1 MTPKVQGVSA
11 SRPQEPRVPL
21 TPWSVRSLAIVG
33 WGSAGVLALLG
44 QAIWRLT
51 PIALEPLRHGR
62 LERPQ
67 AALYVGWVLAAAY
80 AEGYRAFQRGFSP
93 RVIARAVYLARRPKL
108 LRVLLAP
115 AFCLSLFHANR
126 RGLGRAWGIL
136 VTMIALVVIVRH
148 TPQPWQG
155 IVDGGVVVGL
165 VGGQIA
171 MLFFLARA
179 LAGYPISVRI
189 DVPDWDSAK

>member
-1 MTPKVQGVSA
+1 VHEATFP
-11 SRPQEPRVPL
+11 P
-21 TPWSVRSLAIVG
+21 TWNVRSLAIVS

-51 PIALEPLRHGR
+51 PLALEPLRGGR
-62 LERPQ
+62 LERSQ
-67 AALYVGWVLAAAY
+67 VVLYAGWVLAAAY
-80 AEGYRAFQRGFSP
+80 TEGYRAFQRGFSP
-93 RVIARAVYLARRPKL
+93 RVIARAVYLARRPRP

-126 RGLGRAWGIL
+126 SGLARAWGIL
-136 VTMIALVVIVRH
+136 ITMTALVVIVHH

-165 VGGQIA
+165 VWGQIA
-171 MLFFLARA
+171 MLCFLVRA
-179 LAGYPISVRI
+179 LAGYPISVRV
-189 DVPDWDSAK
+189 DVPE

>member
-1 MTPKVQGVSA
+1 VHEANLPPST
-11 SRPQEPRVPL
+11 
-21 TPWSVRSLAIVG
+21 WNVRSLAIVG

-51 PIALEPLRHGR
+51 PFALEPLRRGR

-67 AALYVGWVLAAAY
+67 AALYVAWVLAAAY
-80 AEGYRAFQRGFSP
+80 TEGYRAFQRGFSP
-93 RVIARAVYLARRPKL
+93 RVVARAVYLARRPKP

-126 RGLGRAWGIL
+126 RAHTRAWGLLI
-136 VTMIALVVIVRH
+136 TMIALVVIVHH
-148 TPQPWQG
+148 TPQPWRG

-165 VGGQIA
+165 VWGEVA
-171 MLFFLARA
+171 LLRFLVRA
-179 LAGYPISVRI
+179 LAGYPIPVRI
-189 DVPDWDSAK
+189 NLPEQAA

>member
-1 MTPKVQGVSA
+1 
-11 SRPQEPRVPL
+11 
-21 TPWSVRSLAIVG
+21 
-33 WGSAGVLALLG
+33 LG

-51 PIALEPLRHGR
+51 PLALEPLRGGR
-62 LERPQ
+62 LERSQ

-80 AEGYRAFQRGFSP
+80 TEGYRAFQRGFSP
-93 RVIARAVYLARRPKL
+93 RVVARAVYLARRPKP

-126 RGLGRAWGIL
+126 RGLARAWGIL
-136 VTMIALVVIVRH
+136 ITMIALVVIVHR

-165 VGGQIA
+165 VWGQIA
-171 MLFFLARA
+171 ILYFLARA
-179 LAGYPISVRI
+179 LAGYPISVRL
-189 DVPDWDSAK
+189 DVPESAA